1 MSMKGLVL
9 SGGYGT
15 RLRPLTHTG
24 PKQLIPI
31 ANKPNILYCIEDLR
45 DAGITEIGIILG
57 NVMPEKVQE
66 FLGDG
71 SRLGLSFTYIVQGEP
86 KGIAHAVHCAKE
98 FMGDDPFI
106 VYLGDNLLK
115 SGIQAIPKKM
125 RDENADCVIS
135 LMPVKEPQRF
145 GIAELSPDGK
155 DVLRT
160 VEKPKEPKSNLAV
173 IGVYAFNSSFFEV
186 YPKLKPSWR
195 NEMEITDAISQLIDS
210 GFKVVPHRVE
220 GWWKDTGKPEDI
232 LEANHL
238 ILDGVEELNEGR
250 VEDGATV
257 VGRVKVGKGT
267 VITGRSVVRGP
278 SIVGENCR
286 IGPNAYIGPYTAI
299 GDKCQISAA
308 EVDDSIVMDGSTI
321 NVERKFVRSMIGKES
336 KILSSN
342 GLLPKGERLVVG
354 ENTTLYL

>member
-1 MSMKGLVL
+1 MKGLVL

-45 DAGITEIGIILG
+45 EAGITDIGIILG
-57 NVMPEKVQE
+57 TVMPEKVQE

-71 SRLGLSFTYIVQGEP
+71 SKFGVKLTYMVQGEP
-86 KGIAHAVHCAKE
+86 KGIAHAVNCARD
-98 FMGDDPFI
+98 FMGDSEFV

-115 SGIQAIPKKM
+115 NGIEAIPKKM
-125 RDENADCVIS
+125 KDEKADCVIS
-135 LMPVKEPQRF
+135 LMPVKEPQRY
-145 GIAELSPDGK
+145 GIAELSADGK
-155 DVLRT
+155 KVLRA

-173 IGVYAFNSSFFEV
+173 IGVYAFNSSFFKV

-195 NEMEITDAISQLIDS
+195 NEMEITDAISLLIDS
-210 GFKVVPHRVE
+210 GFKVVPHHVD

-238 ILDGVEELNEGR
+238 ILDGIQSENLGE
-250 VEDGATV
+250 VEDGASV
-257 VGRVKVGKGT
+257 VGRVRIGKGS
-267 VITGRSVVRGP
+267 VITGRSVVKGP
-278 SIVGENCR
+278 SIIGENCR
-286 IGPNAYIGPYTAI
+286 IGPNAYIGPYTAV
-299 GDKCQISAA
+299 GDRCQISAA
-308 EVDDSIVMDGSTI
+308 EVDDSVVMEGSIVS
-321 NVERKFVRSMIGKES
+321 VERKLVRSMIGKES
-336 KILSSN
+336 KILSAN

>member
-1 MSMKGLVL
+1 MKGLVL

-45 DAGITEIGIILG
+45 DAGITDIGIILG

-71 SRLGLSFTYIVQGEP
+71 SKFGVKFTYIVQGEP
-86 KGIAHAVHCAKE
+86 KGIAHAVNCAKK
-98 FMGDDPFI
+98 FMGNEQFV

-115 SGIQAIPKKM
+115 NGIRAIPKLMTEEK
-125 RDENADCVIS
+125 ADCVIS
-135 LMPVKEPQRF
+135 LMPVKEPQRY
-145 GIAELSPDGK
+145 GIAELSPDGRK
-155 DVLRT
+155 VLRC

-173 IGVYAFNSSFFEV
+173 IGVYAFNPSFFEI
-186 YPKLKPSWR
+186 YPKLKPSGR
-195 NEMEITDAISQLIDS
+195 NEMEITDAITLLIDA

-238 ILDGVEELNEGR
+238 ILDGIKENIEGK
-250 VEDGATV
+250 VDPDSQV
-257 VGRVKVGKGT
+257 IGRVKIGRGT
-267 VITGRSVVRGP
+267 VISGKSVIRGP
-278 SIVGENCR
+278 AIIGEECK
-286 IGPNAYIGPYTAI
+286 IGPSAYIGPYSAI
-299 GDKCQISAA
+299 GDRCEVKNA
-308 EVDDSIVMDGSTI
+308 EIDDSIVMDDSVI
-321 NVERKFVRSMIGKES
+321 EVEKKLVRSMIGKGS
-336 KILSSN
+336 RILSAN
-342 GLLPKGERLVVG
+342 GLLPKGERLIVG
-354 ENTTLYL
+354 ENTTVLL

>member
-1 MSMKGLVL
+1 MKGLVL

-31 ANKPNILYCIEDLR
+31 ANKPNIQYCIEDLR
-45 DAGITEIGIILG
+45 DAGITEIGVILG

-71 SRLGLSFTYIVQGEP
+71 SKFGVRFSYIVQGEP
-86 KGIAHAVHCAKE
+86 KGIAHAVNCAKE
-98 FMGDDPFI
+98 FMGNDQFI
-106 VYLGDNLLK
+106 MYLGDNLLK
-115 SGIQAIPKKM
+115 NGIRAIPRKM
-125 RDENADCVIS
+125 VDEKADCVIS
-135 LMPVKEPQRF
+135 LMPVKDPQRY
-145 GIAELSPDGK
+145 GIAELSEDGK
-155 DVLRT
+155 EVLRC

-173 IGVYAFNSSFFEV
+173 IGVYAFNSSFFEI

-195 NEMEITDAISQLIDS
+195 NEMEITDAITLLIEG
-210 GFKVVPHRVE
+210 GFKVVPHHVV

-238 ILDGVEELNEGR
+238 ILDGIEERNEGR

-257 VGRVKVGKGT
+257 VGRVKIGAGT
-267 VITGRSVVRGP
+267 VIMGRSVVRGP
-278 SIVGENCR
+278 AIVGQNCQ
-286 IGPNAYIGPYTAI
+286 IGPNAYIGPYTAV
-299 GDKCQISAA
+299 GDRCQISAA
-308 EVDDSIVMDGSTI
+308 EIDDSIVMDGSTI
-321 NVERKFVRSMIGKES
+321 NVERKIVRSMIGKES
-336 KILSSN
+336 KILSSV

>member
-1 MSMKGLVL
+1 
-9 SGGYGT
+9 
-15 RLRPLTHTG
+15 LTHTG

-45 DAGITEIGIILG
+45 DAGITDIGIILG

-71 SRLGLSFTYIVQGEP
+71 SKFGVKFTYIVQGEP
-86 KGIAHAVHCAKE
+86 KGIAHAVNCAKG

-115 SGIQAIPKKM
+115 NGIKAIPKKM
-125 RDENADCVIS
+125 TENKADCVIS
-135 LMPVKEPQRF
+135 LMPVKEPQRY

-155 DVLRT
+155 KVLRC

-173 IGVYAFNSSFFEV
+173 IGVYAFNSTFFKV

-195 NEMEITDAISQLIDS
+195 NEMEITDAISLLIDS
-210 GFKVVPHRVE
+210 GYKVIPHNVE

-238 ILDGVEELNEGR
+238 ILDGIQSSNEGTL
-250 VEDGATV
+250 EDGATV
-257 VGRVKVGKGT
+257 MGRVKIGKGA
-267 VITGRSVVRGP
+267 VVMGSSVVRGP
-278 SIVGENCR
+278 AIIGENCR
-286 IGPNAYIGPYTAI
+286 IGPKAYIGPYTAI
-299 GDKCQISAA
+299 GDSCQISHA
-308 EVDDSIVMDGSTI
+308 EIDDSIVMEESVID
-321 NVERKFVRSMIGKES
+321 VERKLVRSMVGKGS
-336 KILSSN
+336 RILSSN
-342 GLLPKGERLVVG
+342 GLIPKGERLVVG

>member
-1 MSMKGLVL
+1 MKGLVL

-45 DAGITEIGIILG
+45 EAGITDIGIILG

-71 SRLGLSFTYIVQGEP
+71 TKFGVKITYIVQGEP
-86 KGIAHAVHCAKE
+86 KGIAHAVNCAKD
-98 FMGDDPFI
+98 FMGHDSFI

-115 SGIQAIPKKM
+115 NGIKAIPKKM
-125 RDENADCVIS
+125 ASEKADCVIS
-135 LMPVKEPQRF
+135 LCPVKEPQRY
-145 GIAELSPDGK
+145 GIAELSSDGK
-155 DVLRT
+155 TVLRT
-160 VEKPKEPKSNLAV
+160 VEKPSEPKSNLAV
-173 IGVYAFNSSFFEV
+173 IGVYAFNSTFFRV

-195 NEMEITDAISQLIDS
+195 NEMEITDAISVLVDS
-210 GFKVVPHRVE
+210 GFKVVAHKVE

-238 ILDGVEELNEGR
+238 ILDGIEECNEGKL
-250 VEDGATV
+250 EDGAIV
-257 VGRVKVGKGT
+257 VGRVKIGKGT
-267 VITGRSVVRGP
+267 VISGRSVVRGP
-278 SIVGENCR
+278 SIIGIDCK
-286 IGPNAYIGPYTAI
+286 IGPHAYIGPFTAI
-299 GDKCQISAA
+299 GDHCQVSNA
-308 EVDDSIVMDGSTI
+308 EVDDSIVMDGSVI
-321 NVERKFVRSMIGKES
+321 DVEKKIVRSMIGKGS
-336 KILSSN
+336 RVLTSN
-342 GLLPKGERLVVG
+342 GMIPKGERLVVG

>member
-1 MSMKGLVL
+1 MKGLVL

-31 ANKPNILYCIEDLR
+31 ANKPNIQYCIEDLR
-45 DAGITEIGIILG
+45 DAGITDIGIILG

-71 SRLGLSFTYIVQGEP
+71 SKFGVKFTYIVQGEP
-86 KGIAHAVHCAKE
+86 KGIAHAVNCAKE
-98 FMGDDPFI
+98 FMGKDQFI

-115 SGIQAIPKKM
+115 NGIKAIPEKM
-125 RDENADCVIS
+125 TKERADCIIS
-135 LMPVKEPQRF
+135 LMPVKEPQRY
-145 GIAELSPDGK
+145 GIAELSEDGK
-155 DVLRT
+155 TVLRT

-173 IGVYAFNSSFFEV
+173 IGVYAFNQTFFKV

-195 NEMEITDAISQLIDS
+195 NEMEITDAISLLIDS
-210 GFKVVPHRVE
+210 GYKVVPHRVE

-238 ILDGVEELNEGR
+238 ILDGIKELNQGK
-250 VEDGATV
+250 VEDGASV
-257 VGRVKVGKGT
+257 VGRVKIGKGSI
-267 VITGRSVVRGP
+267 VFGRSVVRGP
-278 SIVGENCR
+278 AIIGEDCK
-286 IGPNAYIGPYTAI
+286 IGPSAYIGPYTAI
-299 GDKCQISAA
+299 GDRCHVTVA
-308 EVDDSIVMDGSTI
+308 EVDDSIVMDDTTI
-321 NVERKFVRSMIGKES
+321 DVEKKIVKSMIGKGS
-336 KILSSN
+336 KIMSAN

-354 ENTTLYL
+354 ENTTIFL